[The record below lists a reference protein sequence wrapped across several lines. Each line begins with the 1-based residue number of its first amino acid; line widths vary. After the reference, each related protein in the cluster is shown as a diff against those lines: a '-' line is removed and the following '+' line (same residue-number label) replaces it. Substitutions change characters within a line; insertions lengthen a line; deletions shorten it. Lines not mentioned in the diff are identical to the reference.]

1 MANGRCHVVCHF
13 CSVDGVLSWAGV
25 QNLEGESD
33 IGAVDLMFL
42 V

>member
-1 MANGRCHVVCHF
+1 MANGRHIVCHF

-25 QNLEGESD
+25 QNLEEESD
-33 IGAVDLMFL
+33 IDVRDLMFL

>member
-1 MANGRCHVVCHF
+1 MAGVMLF
-13 CSVDGVLSWAGV
+13 AISVDGVLSWAGV